1 MFVFDRMS
9 KFSNMAKTISFV
21 TGNKN
26 KLEEVMSILKGNESI
41 KVCSISIDRKYI
53 YWLPV
58 KGRAL

>member
-1 MFVFDRMS
+1 
-9 KFSNMAKTISFV
+9 MAKTISFV